1 MPRPAAKSMEI
12 QEPVENSGSLSSA
25 PSLILPVG
33 PNPITSMNSTTSATR
48 EPSSQPKCV
57 TTQVC
62 ICGPIAPRFSGAM
75 IAQPSTP
82 MTSTAA
88 AAKTTLSVGKW
99 SLASSTSSPGISAGW
114 IVRCPPAAR
123 RMVVWTL
130 SGAFWS
136 WILFSIWISESD
148 SLSEARCLI

>member
-1 MPRPAAKSMEI
+1 
-12 QEPVENSGSLSSA
+12 
-25 PSLILPVG
+25 
-33 PNPITSMNSTTSATR
+33 
-48 EPSSQPKCV
+48 
-57 TTQVC
+57 
-62 ICGPIAPRFSGAM
+62 M

-114 IVRCPPAAR
+114 IVRCPLAAR

-130 SGAFWS
+130 SGAFWL